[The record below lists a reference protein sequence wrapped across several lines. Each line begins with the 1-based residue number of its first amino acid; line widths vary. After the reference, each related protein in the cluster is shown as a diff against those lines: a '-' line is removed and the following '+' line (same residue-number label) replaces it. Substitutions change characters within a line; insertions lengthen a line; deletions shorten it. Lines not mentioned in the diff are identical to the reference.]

1 MRGKEV
7 YISLPDKDVIT
18 WEEESDLARLLGG

>member
-1 MRGKEV
+1 MRGIEV
-7 YISLPDKDVIT
+7 YIFLPDKDVTT